1 MGINAGPWQ
10 LSIASPSI
18 KKSYRQIIS
27 ESFKQI
33 PQSKSMQ
40 SDSVIMLP
48 PYWFDVDNIEHQSIR
63 SRIREL
69 EKLRDTIIDE
79 INYLRSATTTTA

>member
-1 MGINAGPWQ
+1 MHQ
-10 LSIASPSI
+10 
-18 KKSYRQIIS
+18 K
-27 ESFKQI
+27 
-33 PQSKSMQ
+33 

-48 PYWFDVDNIEHQSIR
+48 PYWFDSQNLERNSIR

-79 INYLRSATTTTA
+79 INYLKSVS

>member
-10 LSIASPSI
+10 LNTASPSI

-69 EKLRDTIIDE
+69 EKLRDTIMDE

>member
-10 LSIASPSI
+10 LNTASPSI
-18 KKSYRQIIS
+18 KNHTDKLLVNLL
-27 ESFKQI
+27 
-33 PQSKSMQ
+33 SKSHPKQFMQ

-79 INYLRSATTTTA
+79 INYLQSATTTTA

>member
-1 MGINAGPWQ
+1 
-10 LSIASPSI
+10 
-18 KKSYRQIIS
+18 
-27 ESFKQI
+27 
-33 PQSKSMQ
+33 MQ